1 MRLWRIATETRAFA
15 AQDLSGQ
22 GAAISPGRWNGPG
35 QAVIYTAPS
44 VALAMLETAA
54 HINTLGL
61 PLNRF
66 LVAIDVPDALWAQR
80 QDIAADQLPIGWA
93 AIPAGLTSV
102 EVGAQWLSR
111 QNSLLLCLPSV
122 IVPEEPIVLINPAHP
137 MASQLSAHKVRPI
150 TYGSVFRQ

>member
-35 QAVIYTAPS
+35 QAVIYAAPS

-111 QNSLLLCLPSV
+111 QNSLLLCVPSV
-122 IVPEEPIVLINPAHP
+122 IVPEEPIALINPAHP

>member
-1 MRLWRIATETRAFA
+1 MRLWRIATETRLFA
-15 AQDLSGQ
+15 AQDLSGK
-22 GAAISPGRWNGPG
+22 GAAISPGRWNGLG
-35 QAVIYTAPS
+35 QAMLYAAPS

-80 QDIAADQLPIGWA
+80 QDIAANQLPLGWA

-102 EVGAQWLSR
+102 DVGSQWLSR
-111 QNSLLLCLPSV
+111 QSSLLLCVPSV
-122 IVPEEPIVLINPAHP
+122 IVPEEPIALINPAHP
-137 MASQLSAHKVRPI
+137 MASQLTAHKLRPV
-150 TYGSVFRQ
+150 TYGAVFR

>member
-1 MRLWRIATETRAFA
+1 MRLWRIATETRTFA
-15 AQDLSGQ
+15 AHDLSGN

-35 QAVIYTAPS
+35 QVVVYAAPTM
-44 VALAMLETAA
+44 ALAMLETAA

-80 QDIAADQLPIGWA
+80 QEISVDQLPVGWS
-93 AIPAGLTSV
+93 AIPAGQTSV

-111 QNSLLLCLPSV
+111 QSNLLLCVPSV
-122 IVPEEPIVLINPAHP
+122 IVPEESIALINPAHP
-137 MASQLSAHKVRPI
+137 SASQLKAFKLRPI
-150 TYGSVFRQ
+150 NYGAVFR

>member
-1 MRLWRIATETRAFA
+1 MRLWRIATETRLFS
-15 AQDLSGQ
+15 AQDLSGK
-22 GAAISPGRWNGPG
+22 GAAISPGRWNGAG
-35 QAVIYTAPS
+35 QAVVYAAPS

-66 LVAIDVPDALWAQR
+66 LVAIEVPDALWAQR
-80 QDIAADQLPIGWA
+80 QDIAADQLPLGWA

-111 QNSLLLCLPSV
+111 QNSLLLCVPSV
-122 IVPEEPIVLINPAHP
+122 IVPEESIALINPAHP
-137 MASQLSAHKVRPI
+137 MASQLTAHQLRPV
-150 TYGSVFRQ
+150 TYGAVFR

>member
-1 MRLWRIATETRAFA
+1 VRLWRIATETRLFA
-15 AQDLSGQ
+15 AQDLSGK
-22 GAAISPGRWNGPG
+22 GAAISPGRWNGLG
-35 QAVIYTAPS
+35 QAMLYAAPS

-80 QDIAADQLPIGWA
+80 QDIAADQLPLGWA

-102 EVGAQWLSR
+102 DVGSQWLSR
-111 QNSLLLCLPSV
+111 QSSLLLCVPSV
-122 IVPEEPIVLINPAHP
+122 IVPEEPIALINPAHP
-137 MASQLSAHKVRPI
+137 MASQLTAHKLRPV
-150 TYGSVFRQ
+150 TYGAVFR

>member
-35 QAVIYTAPS
+35 QAVIYAAPS

>member
-35 QAVIYTAPS
+35 QAVVYAAPS

-137 MASQLSAHKVRPI
+137 MASQLSAHKVRSV

>member
-15 AQDLSGQ
+15 AQDLSGK

-35 QAVIYTAPS
+35 QAVVYAAPT

-54 HINTLGL
+54 HINTAGL

-66 LVAIDVPDALWAQR
+66 LVAIDMPDALWAQR
-80 QDIAADQLPIGWA
+80 QDIAADQLPPGWA

-102 EVGAQWLSR
+102 EVGSQWLSR
-111 QNSLLLCLPSV
+111 QSSLLLCVPSV
-122 IVPEEPIVLINPAHP
+122 IVPEEPVTLINPAHP
-137 MASQLSAHKVRPI
+137 MASQLTAHKVRPV
-150 TYGSVFRQ
+150 TYGTVFR